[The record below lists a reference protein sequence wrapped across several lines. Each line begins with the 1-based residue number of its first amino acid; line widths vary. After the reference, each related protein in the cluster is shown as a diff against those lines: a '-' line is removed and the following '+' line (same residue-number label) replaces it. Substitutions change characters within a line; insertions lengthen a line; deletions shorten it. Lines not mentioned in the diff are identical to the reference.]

1 MKNQN
6 TLNRN
11 TKYFLVLF
19 LVIVICTYFTSVTLE
34 KRTKVKTIDTVIC
47 HIEEY
52 YGEDSI
58 VGDRYLVLVEECDTI
73 YKTN

>member
-1 MKNQN
+1 
-6 TLNRN
+6 
-11 TKYFLVLF
+11 
-19 LVIVICTYFTSVTLE
+19 VTLE

-73 YKTN
+73 YKIK

>member
-11 TKYFLVLF
+11 TKYFLVLL

-34 KRTKVKTIDTVIC
+34 KRTKVKTIDTVMC
-47 HIEEY
+47 NVKEY
-52 YGEDSI
+52 YGEDTLT
-58 VGDRYLVLVEECDTI
+58 GEKYLILVQECDTI
-73 YKTN
+73 YEK